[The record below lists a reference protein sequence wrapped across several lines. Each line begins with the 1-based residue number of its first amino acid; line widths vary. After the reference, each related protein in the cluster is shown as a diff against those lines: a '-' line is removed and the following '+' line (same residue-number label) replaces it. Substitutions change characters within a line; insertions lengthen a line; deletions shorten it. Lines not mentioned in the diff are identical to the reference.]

1 MKEWCVESGPICP
14 NCGYSLL
21 GSRESRR
28 CPECGWEIDWNQ
40 TYRRRSPQRTA
51 IALLVMS
58 VPAIFFQLLFC
69 TQGGTI
75 LAIAGEMGSR
85 RMDRVFRGIYNTHT
99 VLQIMEVL
107 ASLVLLW
114 AIRRCPAGTVS
125 FVRLASSMGMTIALG
140 TSLSRVYLDSW
151 VYGRGSEMGT
161 LLDFA
166 LAGYCIAVYCWI
178 RSVKWGEPQGARS
191 AEGDNPDTSAP
202 STTR

>member
-1 MKEWCVESGPICP
+1 MC
-14 NCGYSLL
+14 
-21 GSRESRR
+21 
-28 CPECGWEIDWNQ
+28 
-40 TYRRRSPQRTA
+40 
-51 IALLVMS
+51 

-75 LAIAGEMGSR
+75 LAIAGEMGGT
-85 RMDRVFRGIYNTHT
+85 RMDRVFRGIYNAHT
-99 VLQIMEVL
+99 VLQILEVL

-125 FVRLASSMGMTIALG
+125 FVRLASTIGITIALG

-178 RSVKWGEPQGARS
+178 RTAKWGERQGA
-191 AEGDNPDTSAP
+191 
-202 STTR
+202 